1 MNEHSLLAA
10 RKSNI
15 SGTGAFA
22 IMAIA
27 SGTRVIEFTG
37 LRRTE
42 SEAEQ
47 TAHNEPISN
56 FGLDDGSVI
65 DSQVGGND
73 SRFFNHSCSPNCE
86 AVEEDGR
93 IYFEAVRDI
102 HEGEELTLDYQ
113 LTLGMPQTPDLQAV
127 YACHCRASA
136 CRGTMLADESI
147 DAEVECPS

>member
-1 MNEHSLLAA
+1 MHNLNLVAVRDS
-10 RKSNI
+10 SI
-15 SGTGAFA
+15 SGAGAFA

-37 LRRTE
+37 QRRAE

-47 TAHNEPISN
+47 AAHNEPISN
-56 FGLDDGSVI
+56 FGLDDGNVI

-73 SRFFNHSCSPNCE
+73 SRYFNHSCSPNCE

-113 LTLGMPQTPDLQAV
+113 LTLGTPMTPDLQAV
-127 YACHCRASA
+127 YACRCQAPV
-136 CRGTMLADESI
+136 CRGTMLADES
-147 DAEVECPS
+147 DAEDVGAP

>member
-1 MNEHSLLAA
+1 MNEHSILAV
-10 RKSNI
+10 RESNI
-15 SGTGAFA
+15 SGAGAFA
-22 IMAIA
+22 IKAIA
-27 SGTRVIEFTG
+27 NGSRVIEFTG
-37 LRRTE
+37 QRRTE

-113 LTLGMPQTPDLQAV
+113 LTLGTPTTPDLQEV
-127 YACHCRASA
+127 YACHCQAPA
-136 CRGTMLADESI
+136 CRGTMLSDES
-147 DAEVECPS
+147 DAQDECPA